1 MVLGSREGRMNKGK
15 SMCKD
20 QGALGREMTGDT
32 PVLPSQA
39 LPKPHS
45 SFTRK
50 VLLIPLLYR

>member
-1 MVLGSREGRMNKGK
+1 MNKGK